1 MIQIIH
7 YYQEFIFIIFRRM
20 PDDGCLYEFLLVE
33 SFKGIYNKAQREV
46 YGMNNTQLENLMSD
60 IGAGIRAIMYECR
73 IEVVLYGSYARGD
86 FDDESDVDVA
96 GVADRDRMELKKY
109 RQDIVHLM
117 SSLSMKYDAVVS
129 ITCIPSS
136 DYDAYKE
143 ILPYY
148 RNIDEEGVRIV
159 A

>member
-1 MIQIIH
+1 
-7 YYQEFIFIIFRRM
+7 
-20 PDDGCLYEFLLVE
+20 
-33 SFKGIYNKAQREV
+33 
-46 YGMNNTQLENLMSD
+46 MNNTQLENLMSD

-96 GVADRDRMELKKY
+96 VVADRDRMELKKY